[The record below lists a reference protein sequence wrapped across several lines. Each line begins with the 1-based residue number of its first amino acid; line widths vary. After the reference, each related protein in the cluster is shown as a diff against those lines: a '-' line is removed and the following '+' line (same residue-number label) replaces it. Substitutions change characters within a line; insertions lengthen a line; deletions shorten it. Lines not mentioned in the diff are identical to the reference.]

1 MEQEQDSRESTPDS
15 GPQEH
20 AIDEFGVD
28 VTLIRWMLS
37 LSPRQRLDVLQN
49 HVNSVLRLR
58 ESIRPRS

>member
-1 MEQEQDSRESTPDS
+1 MEQEYNKRESASDN
-15 GPQEH
+15 GR
-20 AIDEFGVD
+20 DEDGVD

-58 ESIRPRS
+58 ESIRPRP